1 MTMVGSTARPGV
13 RRGDVSEEPR
23 RWLLVA
29 VLIAAIVPLTHA
41 DCSATDDPRCSCEE
55 GWLGRIIN
63 CDLQGDYS
71 QVPSFRQSNTVYGH
85 THIYGKWTS
94 LTVQAGTFK
103 HLKTKSILI
112 YSRNNIT
119 IEPGAFSGVG
129 GELRQLLITS
139 TLEMIPEGA
148 FDGLGQLKY
157 LYLGRNRMKTVDR
170 LTFSHLPNLTMLLLT
185 SNQVE
190 AIHDE
195 AFDGLS
201 QLKVLELDNNRLKTM
216 SHRMFSKLSHLER
229 LTLTQNQLET
239 IPYDA
244 FDGLSQLTYLL
255 LSANG
260 LKTVSHSMFSH
271 LSRLEKLDLDHNQLE
286 TIPDDT
292 FLGLGQLKYLK
303 LNNNRLTSL
312 NVTLFSS
319 ISQLNGLILFDNPL
333 TCDCRLAWI
342 HANAKTFAVIGVCA
356 KPPSA
361 RSKLV
366 TAYDISHCKQDT
378 TNTGIVYIYV
388 FKLNFK
394 PLHFLF
400 DTIIYRMTKRGHK
413 M

>member
-23 RWLLVA
+23 RCLLIAVLVA
-29 VLIAAIVPLTHA
+29 ALVPLTHA

-55 GWLGRIIN
+55 GWLGRIIY
-63 CDLQGDYS
+63 CDLHGDYS

-94 LTVQAGTFK
+94 LTVQTGTFK
-103 HLKTKSILI
+103 NLKTKSILI

-119 IEPGAFSGVG
+119 IEPGAFSCVG
-129 GELRQLLITS
+129 GERRQLLITS
-139 TLEMIPEGA
+139 TLIPEGA
-148 FDGLGQLKY
+148 FDGLGQLKH
-157 LYLGRNRMKTVDR
+157 LYLERNRMKTVDR
-170 LTFSHLPNLTMLLLT
+170 LTFSHLPNLTMLLLS

-201 QLKVLELDNNRLKTM
+201 QIKVLELDKNHLKTV

-239 IPYDA
+239 LPYDA

-255 LSANG
+255 LSTNG
-260 LKTVSHSMFSH
+260 LKTVIHSMFSH

-286 TIPDDT
+286 TIPDDS
-292 FLGLGQLKYLK
+292 FLRLGQLKYLQ
-303 LNNNRLTSL
+303 LNNNQLTSL
-312 NVTLFSS
+312 NVTLVSS
-319 ISQLNGLILFDNPL
+319 MSQLYGIVLFDNPL

-342 HANAKTFAVIGVCA
+342 QAKEKGVYVYGMCAN
-356 KPPSA
+356 PPSA
-361 RSKLV
+361 RSKSV
-366 TAYDISHCKQDT
+366 TAYDVSQCKQDT
-378 TNTGIVYIYV
+378 TNTGIVSIDV

-394 PLHFLF
+394 PLHFF
-400 DTIIYRMTKRGHK
+400 I
-413 M
+413 

>member
-23 RWLLVA
+23 RWLMVA
-29 VLIAAIVPLTHA
+29 VLIAALVPLTQA

-55 GWLGRIIN
+55 GWVGRFIY
-63 CDLQGDYS
+63 CDLHGNYS
-71 QVPSFRQSNTVYGH
+71 QVPSFRQSNTVYWH
-85 THIYGKWTS
+85 TIIYGKWTC

-103 HLKTKSILI
+103 NLTTKNILI
-112 YSRNNIT
+112 YSRNNVT

-129 GELRQLLITS
+129 GELRRLLITS
-139 TLEMIPEGA
+139 TLEVIPEGA

-157 LYLGRNRMKTVDR
+157 LHLDRNRMKTVDR
-170 LTFSHLPNLTMLLLT
+170 LTFSHLPNLTVLLLS

-201 QLKVLELDNNRLKTM
+201 QLKVLYLDKNRLKTV
-216 SHRMFSKLSHLER
+216 SNRMFSKLSHLVV
-229 LTLTQNQLET
+229 LNLAQNQLET

-244 FDGLSQLTYLL
+244 FDGLSQLTYLF
-255 LSANG
+255 LSTNG

-271 LSRLEKLDLDHNQLE
+271 MSRLKALYLDQNQLE
-286 TIPDDT
+286 TIPDDS
-292 FLGLGQLKYLK
+292 FLGLGQLKYLQ

-319 ISQLNGLILFDNPL
+319 MSQLYVLVLFENPL
-333 TCDCRLAWI
+333 TCDCGLAWTQAKKKRVYVFGTC
-342 HANAKTFAVIGVCA
+342 AN
-356 KPPSA
+356 PPSA
-361 RSKLV
+361 RSKSV
-366 TAYDISHCKQDT
+366 RAYDISQCKQDS
-378 TNTGIVYIYV
+378 TNTGILSIYV

-394 PLHFLF
+394 PLHFF
-400 DTIIYRMTKRGHK
+400 I
-413 M
+413 